1 MAIELRQ
8 LRYAVLTADSQ
19 SFARAAARLNMKQS
33 TLSRRVK
40 DLEIRL
46 GIKLFERTTRGAE
59 VTENGRVFIEQAR
72 RIVTDVENLQTTAR
86 NVSYG
91 LRGRIAVGYCS
102 SLMSGNLKLIFSE
115 YLGKFPEVQF
125 DGIEGSPEKIIHGLQ
140 SQTMDVGVAP
150 IGLSEEGLH
159 SRPLWSERLF
169 AALLGDSDLLSRDRI
184 YWQDLRREVFVVS
197 NNGIGPILGNLISAR
212 LTEQGFRPAVIY
224 QDTSQ
229 ESVLSMIAAKRFI
242 SVAAEASQ
250 GVPWQDLHFR
260 EIYDANGPARLEYA
274 LYWRADNE
282 NPALKRFFKLIEER
296 YPG

>member
-1 MAIELRQ
+1 MIEVRHLQ
-8 LRYAVLTADSQ
+8 FAVLTADLQ
-19 SFARAAARLNMKQS
+19 SFARAATKLNMKQS
-33 TLSRRVK
+33 TLSRKVK
-40 DLEIRL
+40 DMEIRL

-91 LRGRIAVGYCS
+91 LQGRLAVGYCS
-102 SLMSGNLKLIFSE
+102 SLMSGRLKLVFSD
-115 YLGKFPEVQF
+115 YLARFPEVQF

-150 IGLSEEGLH
+150 IGLGEEGLQ
-159 SRPLWSERLF
+159 SKPLWSERLF
-169 AALLGDSDLLSRDRI
+169 AALLEESDLASKDKI
-184 YWQDLRREVFVVS
+184 YWQDLRREVFVIS
-197 NNGIGPILGNLISAR
+197 RNGIGPILGNLISAR

-242 SVAAEASQ
+242 SVATEASQ

-274 LYWRADNE
+274 LYWRADND

>member
-1 MAIELRQ
+1 MIELSQ
-8 LRYAVLTADSQ
+8 LRFAVLTADNQ

-33 TLSRRVK
+33 TLSRKVK
-40 DLEIRL
+40 DTEIRL
-46 GIKLFERTTRGAE
+46 GIKLFERSTRGAE
-59 VTENGRVFIEQAR
+59 VTENGKVFIEQAR

-86 NVSYG
+86 NVSYR
-91 LRGRIAVGYCS
+91 LQGRIAVGYCS

-150 IGLSEEGLH
+150 SGLSEQGLH
-159 SRPLWSERLF
+159 SKPLWSERLF
-169 AALLGDSDLLSRDRI
+169 AALSEDSELLSKDRI
-184 YWQDLRREVFVVS
+184 YWQDLRREVFVAS
-197 NNGIGPILGNLISAR
+197 SNGIGLILGNLISAR

-224 QDTSQ
+224 QDTSP

-242 SVAAEASQ
+242 SIATEASQ

-260 EIYDANGPARLEYA
+260 EIYDAYGPARLEYA
-274 LYWRADNE
+274 LYWR
-282 NPALKRFFKLIEER
+282 PSSH
-296 YPG
+296 P

>member
-1 MAIELRQ
+1 MIELRQ

-19 SFARAAARLNMKQS
+19 SFARAAVAQRVKQS
-33 TLSRRVK
+33 TLSRRVM

-59 VTENGRVFIEQAR
+59 VTENGKVFIEQAR
-72 RIVTDVENLQTTAR
+72 RILTDLDNLQTTAR

-91 LRGRIAVGYCS
+91 LQGRLAVGYCS
-102 SLMSGNLKLIFSE
+102 PLMSGNLKLAFSD
-115 YLGKFPEVQF
+115 YLTCFPDVQF
-125 DGIEGSPEKIIHGLQ
+125 DGIEAGPEKLLHGLQ
-140 SQTMDVGVAP
+140 SQTMDVVVAP
-150 IGLSEEGLH
+150 IGLNEPGVQSK
-159 SRPLWSERLF
+159 RLWSERLF
-169 AALLGDSDLLSRDRI
+169 AALLQDSELLEKERI

-197 NNGIGPILGNLISAR
+197 SNGLGPILGRLISAR

-242 SVAAEASQ
+242 SVATEASQ
-250 GVPWQDLHFR
+250 GAPWQDLHFR
-260 EIYDANGPARLEYA
+260 EIYDANGPARLEFA
-274 LYWRADNE
+274 LYWRDDNQ

>member
-1 MAIELRQ
+1 MSIELRQ

-19 SFARAAARLNMKQS
+19 SFARAAAKMNMKQS

-150 IGLSEEGLH
+150 IGLSEEGVH

-229 ESVLSMIAAKRFI
+229 ESVLSMIAARRFI
-242 SVAAEASQ
+242 SVATEASQ

-274 LYWRADNE
+274 LYWRADND

>member
-1 MAIELRQ
+1 VSIELRQ

-19 SFARAAARLNMKQS
+19 SFARAAAKMNMKQS

-150 IGLSEEGLH
+150 IGLSEEGVH

-242 SVAAEASQ
+242 SVATEASQ

-274 LYWRADNE
+274 LYWRADND